1 MEFLLILAKEV
12 LRNKILVITLT
23 VWALAQCIKVFLG
36 VIRERRFNFR
46 WFIGTGGM
54 PSSHAA
60 GATALATT
68 IGMERGFDSVIFA
81 LAAVFA
87 LVTMFDAQGVRRAT
101 GQQAEILNR
110 ILDDIYWRGKI
121 ETNRLAE
128 LVGHTP
134 IQVLIGSIIGCLMSI
149 IFYDMW
155 GR

>member
-1 MEFLLILAKEV
+1 MHPIIHGISH
-12 LRNKILVITLT
+12 NKILVITLT

-36 VIRERRFNFR
+36 VLREKRFDFR

-68 IGMERGFDSVIFA
+68 VGMENGFDSVIFA

-101 GQQAEILNR
+101 GQQAGILNK
-110 ILDDIYWRGKI
+110 IMEDIHWKGKI
-121 ETNRLAE
+121 EPTQLVE
-128 LVGHTP
+128 LIGHTP
-134 IQVLIGSIIGCLMSI
+134 IQVLIGSVVGCVLSLL
-149 IFYDMW
+149 FYTFW
-155 GR
+155 TS